1 MMWKLPCS
9 TRGQAIAALAL
20 AAAVGWAAEV
30 ARLQQVGLCYT
41 GFGVPGS
48 GRPFVFGDTVL
59 VNAGEGYPTVIDA
72 SDKRNPTVVRY
83 IPSWYFTSIIY
94 PLPARDLVYLS
105 NSRGKLLVLRGLKE
119 LGGHGAETPRP
130 QSPEMKEIPW
140 DGARWGRAFLAG
152 LRPDGIGYTATTKEI
167 VVLDLNEPQQPKELA
182 RIPVTRLKGEGMPTL
197 PEDHA
202 VGATLVREGYQLTF
216 SPDHTLSAAILDG
229 GRRIAL
235 LEWKTPT
242 EPVVRGEF
250 ANAELFERTGPP
262 AYGRVLAMDK
272 ERLVLGHP
280 ASTSRYWRCFKLSF
294 FDIRDPGKPKR
305 FAETTVGDGGTHIR
319 DIALAG
325 RYAFV
330 ADGRN
335 IASGHSV
342 SRSQRSRLY
351 VLDIQTLVPPER
363 KGKAKL
369 DGLEDEEP
377 PPAPKV
383 AAMFEDPMPTEYS
396 QLSLVGAT
404 LYVNDYNFGLWVFDV
419 GDPLRPVKLGGAPVS
434 AEGHWLYVKDQHAF
448 MAHTF
453 GGTIHVINVADPA
466 KPRTVGYYWDGQWLN
481 YKAKIRGKS
490 DAMYLPQD
498 DGLAIVD
505 IGDPARPKRVGEF
518 LDAQGQPLHA
528 PCLDVSDAYAFV
540 VAAPRGKAPCRLLV
554 YDISEPLKPSLVST
568 TELKDGKG
576 FRVLRAG
583 RMLYLVGYTG
593 RRITAVD
600 VSEPKLPRV
609 TADLQADAVAIG
621 GKKHSLELKDG
632 GGNGA
637 PGLAFS
643 RGYLFVSTALEA
655 PNPYLLIFDVRDPAA
670 IRPVGTLDV
679 TDRKGWQYFACD
691 VVIEGNRLILGDYG
705 CEEVYDLAEPT
716 APKLLAC
723 YRRSY
728 AWQAGV
734 VRDGL
739 LFVPKL
745 DGLEVLRLP

>member
-1 MMWKLPCS
+1 MLRR
-9 TRGQAIAALAL
+9 RGEVVAAALGVLLGPLCA
-20 AAAVGWAAEV
+20 GAAE
-30 ARLQQVGLCYT
+30 LPKLEQVGLCYT

-48 GRPFVFGDTVL
+48 GRPFAFGDMVL

-72 SDKRNPTVVRY
+72 SDKARPKIVRY

-105 NSRGKLLVLRGLKE
+105 SSRGKLLMLRGLKTLATQGE
-119 LGGHGAETPRP
+119 L
-130 QSPEMKEIPW
+130 KEIPW
-140 DGARWGRAFLAG
+140 DGSKWGRSFLAG
-152 LRPDGIGYTATTKEI
+152 LRADGIGYTATTKDI
-167 VVLDLNEPQQPKELA
+167 VVLDLNDPEHPKELA
-182 RIPVTRLKGEGMPTL
+182 RIAVTRLKGEGMPTL

-216 SPDHTLSAAILDG
+216 CPDHSLSAAILDG
-229 GRRIAL
+229 GLRVAL
-235 LEWKTPT
+235 LEWKSPT
-242 EPVVRGEF
+242 EPLVRGEF
-250 ANAELFERTGPP
+250 ENAEVHEKTGPP

-280 ASTSRYWRCFKLSF
+280 ASTSKYWRCRELTL
-294 FDIRDPGKPKR
+294 FDIRDPDKPKR
-305 FAETTVGDGGTHIR
+305 VAHVAFDEPGTHIR

-325 RYAFV
+325 RYVFV

-335 IASGHSV
+335 IASGHGV
-342 SRSQRSRLY
+342 SRNQHSRLY
-351 VLDIQTLVPPER
+351 VLDTQQLVPPED

-369 DGLEDEEP
+369 ERLEDEGP
-377 PPAPKV
+377 LPSPKV
-383 AAMFEDPMPTEYS
+383 VATFEDTMPTEYS
-396 QLSLVGAT
+396 QLSLVGTT
-404 LYVNDYNFGLWVFDV
+404 LYVNDYDFGLWLFDV
-419 GDPLRPVKLGGAPVS
+419 SDPLKPTKLGGAPVS
-434 AEGHWLYVKDQHAF
+434 AEGHWLYLKGDHAF
-448 MAHTF
+448 MGHTF

-466 KPRTVGYYWDGQWLN
+466 KPKTVGYYWDGQWLN
-481 YKAKIRGKS
+481 YKAKIRGKG
-490 DAMYLPQD
+490 DAMYLPQE

-505 IGDPARPKRVGEF
+505 ISEPSRPRRAGEF

-528 PCLDVSDAYAFV
+528 PCLDVSDTYAFV
-540 VAAPRGKAPCRLLV
+540 AAAPRGKIPCRLLV
-554 YDISEPLKPSLVST
+554 YAIAEPMKPALVST

-583 RMLYLVGYTG
+583 KMLYLVGYTG
-593 RRITAVD
+593 KRIVAVD
-600 VSEPKLPRV
+600 ASEPKRPLV
-609 TADLQADAVAIG
+609 TADVNAGEVRIG
-621 GKKHSLELKDG
+621 DRTHSLEIKDG

-643 RGYLFVSTALEA
+643 RGYLYVTTALEA

-670 IRPVGTLDV
+670 IRPAGALDV

-691 VVIEGNRLILGDYG
+691 VVIEGTRLILGDYG
-705 CEEVYDLAEPT
+705 CEEVYDITEPL
-716 APKLLAC
+716 APKRLAR

-734 VRDGL
+734 VRGGL